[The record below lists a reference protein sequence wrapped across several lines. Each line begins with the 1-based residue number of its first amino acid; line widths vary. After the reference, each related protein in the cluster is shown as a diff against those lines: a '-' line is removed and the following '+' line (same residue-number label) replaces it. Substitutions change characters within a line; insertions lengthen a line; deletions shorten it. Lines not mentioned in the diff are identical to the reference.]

1 MHAFWEIPELVSEII
16 SLLPRADQVRMAQVN
31 TTLWEIA
38 IAHIWSKVPN
48 IQYFFELF
56 PADLWNKVRESSTL
70 PPPLD
75 RELRASDWTRFF
87 THSKHTTT
95 IHYNSRTLQDA
106 IPTEIWCHSVVA
118 TAFPRL
124 ERLVVKVFADPADPA
139 DQGPPNIIPSLL
151 RPSLRRIELFADRCD
166 ADSPFFNILRG
177 IAETKAPLLEELL
190 FRLRGSVGS
199 SNGVMEQ
206 AIASQRCLRRLEIIS
221 MFDIAY
227 LIESAKDLPSLEELD
242 VVGERVFLDH
252 PERSHNNLG
261 FRSLTTLTAFG
272 DAANIYGLLRSIASN
287 CLARVALAIASWTT
301 SDTPLALTTELQRFR
316 PHLVHL
322 QIIFNKP
329 FIWEEFEPV
338 LNLAELQTFD
348 LIHRYPNSPE
358 ITDVRV
364 KQMVL
369 AWPNLTQLRLQVES
383 SPITLTPLAYIATH
397 RSNLRKLAM
406 NFDARST
413 MNSLNPPDLNNSL
426 PNNALELFDVM
437 ASTFDEGDE
446 ERLAN
451 VFRSWWPKARLCRSD
466 PGVLP
471 PKRWVIDDASSWPW

>member
-1 MHAFWEIPELVSEII
+1 MHSFWEIPELVSETI
-16 SLLPRADQVRMAQVN
+16 SLLPRADRVRIARVN

-56 PADLWNKVRESSTL
+56 PADLWNKVREPSTL

-87 THSKHTTT
+87 THSKHTTA
-95 IHYNSRTLQDA
+95 IYYNSRTLQDV

-118 TAFPRL
+118 AAFPRL
-124 ERLVVKVFADPADPA
+124 ERLVVERLADPA

-151 RPSLRRIELFADRCD
+151 CPSLRRIELFVDRCD
-166 ADSPFFNILRG
+166 ADSPFFNILQG

-190 FRLRGSVGS
+190 FRLRCSVVS
-199 SNGVMEQ
+199 LNGVMEQ

-221 MFDIAY
+221 LFDIAY

-261 FRSLTTLTAFG
+261 FCSLTRLTACG
-272 DAANIYGLLRSIASN
+272 DTSNIYGLLRSIGSN
-287 CLARVALAIASWTT
+287 CLARVALTITNWTT
-301 SDTPLALTTELQRFR
+301 SDTSLALTTELQRFR
-316 PHLVHL
+316 PYLVHL
-322 QIIFNKP
+322 QITFDKSL
-329 FIWEEFEPV
+329 IWEELEPV

-348 LIHRYPNSPE
+348 LIHRHLNSRE
-358 ITDVRV
+358 ITDDRV

-369 AWPNLTQLRLQVES
+369 AWPNLTQLRLQVSS

-397 RSNLRKLAM
+397 RSKLRKLAM

-413 MNSLNPPDLNNSL
+413 TNSLNPSDLNNAQ
-426 PNNALELFDVM
+426 PNNNALELFDVM

-451 VFRSWWPKARLCRSD
+451 VFRSWWPKARLCQSD
-466 PGVLP
+466 PGELP
-471 PKRWVIDDASSWPW
+471 LKLWDIEDAPSWPW